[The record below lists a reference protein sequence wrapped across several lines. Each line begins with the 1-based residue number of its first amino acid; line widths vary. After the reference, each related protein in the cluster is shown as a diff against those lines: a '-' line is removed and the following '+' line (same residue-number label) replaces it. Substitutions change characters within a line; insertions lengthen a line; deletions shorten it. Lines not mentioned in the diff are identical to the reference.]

1 MAMDS
6 GVQKKWIIEST
17 RDEYMAMLVD
27 AILPVVNET
36 IQKLYVREEGSERTK
51 KFQHRL
57 RTVRYWNTLRVQE
70 EVNKIS
76 ARCGHIRQLLTAVM
90 FAFVRLMTC
99 LHHDAPAINLQ
110 VPTLEKFVHT
120 VYDSVAEHFYEH
132 LDHWKDATERRHQ
145 ITRLIIRSVKKF
157 LPMDEILQAFLGAHD
172 DKKQSEP
179 PSDGEGDDWREN
191 AEMATL
197 DEQPVPVQPMCVQP
211 MSEQPMPVQPMSP
224 VPVPVPMSQPQLMS
238 PAQPQLMS
246 PAQPQL
252 MSPAQPEIEAVQNP
266 PDDFFSDADD
276 EL

>member
-1 MAMDS
+1 MGMDF
-6 GVQKKWIIEST
+6 GVDKKWIIEST
-17 RDEYMAMLVD
+17 RDEYTAMLVD
-27 AILPVVNET
+27 ALLPVVNET
-36 IQKLYVREEGSERTK
+36 LQKLYLREDGSERTK

-70 EVNKIS
+70 EVNKII

-120 VYDSVAEHFYEH
+120 VYDSVAEYFYEH
-132 LDHWKDATERRHQ
+132 VDHWRDPTERRHQ

-157 LPMDEILQAFLGAHD
+157 LPMDEILQAFLGAD
-172 DKKQSEP
+172 NGKKEQSE
-179 PSDGEGDDWREN
+179 SDGEDDWRE
-191 AEMATL
+191 E
-197 DEQPVPVQPMCVQP
+197 EP
-211 MSEQPMPVQPMSP
+211 PMSP
-224 VPVPVPMSQPQLMS
+224 VLQPVVQPVSPVVQPVSPALQPNVQPVSPVVAPTVEAPAEVQPVAEPVP
-238 PAQPQLMS
+238 
-246 PAQPQL
+246 
-252 MSPAQPEIEAVQNP
+252 NP